1 MPILLTCLARSSV
14 LRIPLAAGFR
24 PSTGRRAALCGLLL
38 SAGAA
43 AVAQPAAVSPG
54 LWEVHLLT
62 TAERTPAALSVTP
75 MPAPQRRIYRIC
87 ITPERAA
94 APVTPPLGVR
104 RLELLYDRDR
114 ISGNWIEMGPDR
126 RPRAVEFGYHR
137 VDATRFEGSH
147 DAEGP
152 QLVLRTQ
159 YSAQHVAAECGPR
172 TQPGQGSPAE
182 P

>member
-1 MPILLTCLARSSV
+1 M
-14 LRIPLAAGFR
+14 
-24 PSTGRRAALCGLLL
+24 
-38 SAGAA
+38 A
-43 AVAQPAAVSPG
+43 AVAQPAAVLPG

-62 TAERTPAALSVTP
+62 TAERTPAALLTTP
-75 MPAPQRRIYRIC
+75 VPAPQRRIYRIC

-94 APVTPPLGVR
+94 APVTPPQGVR
-104 RLELLYDRDR
+104 RMELLYDRDR
-114 ISGNWIEMGPDR
+114 VSGSWTELGADR

-137 VDATRFEGSH
+137 VDAARFEGSH

-152 QLVLRTQ
+152 LLVLRTQ